1 MSEIEKMLGIHENDN
16 VRGGIPFEESGWK
29 CFSGRETR
37 SAWWESRLILLFFSF
52 FSCCLLLFFLS
63 RLSEA
68 QGTETEYG
76 VCISLVTLFFLATLC
91 IQLYFIPHDV
101 RRLHDRNMSGWLV
114 LAGWL
119 LGWTPIVGWAYSVFM
134 FINLGCLDGTVG
146 DNCYGKDPKGRK
158 NLSNEIGFSK
168 SESVEIR
175 LQKLKELVDKEII
188 SKEEYDTQ
196 RKRILADL

>member
-37 SAWWESRLILLFFSF
+37 SDWWLSRIPILLASPFLSLLFLSSFSIDD
-52 FSCCLLLFFLS
+52 FSIKIALLAFSLLLQLIITIFF
-63 RLSEA
+63 A
-68 QGTETEYG
+68 
-76 VCISLVTLFFLATLC
+76 
-91 IQLYFIPHDV
+91 IPYDV

-134 FINLGCLDGTVG
+134 FINLGCLDGTAG

-158 NLSNEIGFSK
+158 SLSNEIGFSK

-175 LQKLKELVDKEII
+175 LQKLKGLVDKEVIT
-188 SKEEYDTQ
+188 KEEHDTQ

>member
-1 MSEIEKMLGIHENDN
+1 M
-16 VRGGIPFEESGWK
+16 V
-29 CFSGRETR
+29 
-37 SAWWESRLILLFFSF
+37 
-52 FSCCLLLFFLS
+52 
-63 RLSEA
+63 
-68 QGTETEYG
+68 
-76 VCISLVTLFFLATLC
+76 LC

-114 LAGWL
+114 LVGWL
-119 LGWTPIVGWAYSVFM
+119 LGWIPIVGWAYSVFM
-134 FINLGCLDGTVG
+134 FINLGCLDGPVG

-158 NLSNEIGFSK
+158 SLSNEIGFSK

>member
-16 VRGGIPFEESGWK
+16 ARGDISFEESGWK

-37 SAWWESRLILLFFSF
+37 SDWWLSRIPILIASPFVSCLFLASFSSDDFSVKIPLLALSLLFQLIITIF
-52 FSCCLLLFFLS
+52 F
-63 RLSEA
+63 A
-68 QGTETEYG
+68 
-76 VCISLVTLFFLATLC
+76 V
-91 IQLYFIPHDV
+91 PPDV
-101 RRLHDRNMSGWLV
+101 RRLHDRNMSGWLILV
-114 LAGWL
+114 CWL
-119 LGWTPIVGWAYSVFM
+119 LGWLPIVGWAYSVFM

-158 NLSNEIGFSK
+158 SLSNEIGFSK

-175 LQKLKELVDKEII
+175 LQKLKELVDKEVIT
-188 SKEEYDTQ
+188 KEEYDTQ

>member
-16 VRGGIPFEESGWK
+16 ARGGIPFEESGWK

-37 SAWWESRLILLFFSF
+37 SAWWESRLIMLLFSF
-52 FSCCLLLFFLS
+52 FPGGLLLLFLLC
-63 RLSEA
+63 LSEA

-76 VCISLVTLFFLATLC
+76 VWIFLVTLFFLVVLC
-91 IQLYFIPHDV
+91 IQLYFIRHDV
-101 RRLHDRNMSGWLV
+101 RRLHDRNMSGWLI

-119 LGWTPIVGWAYSVFM
+119 LGWLPIVGWAYSVFM

-158 NLSNEIGFSK
+158 NLSNGIDFSK
-168 SESVEIR
+168 SESFEIR
-175 LQKLKELVDKEII
+175 LQKLKELVDKEVIT
-188 SKEEYDTQ
+188 KEEYDTQ

>member
-16 VRGGIPFEESGWK
+16 ARGGIPFKESGWK
-29 CFSGRETR
+29 CFSGRYTR
-37 SAWWESRLILLFFSF
+37 SDWWLSRIPILLVSPILSLLFLSSFSSDD
-52 FSCCLLLFFLS
+52 FSHYYEKILLLALS
-63 RLSEA
+63 L
-68 QGTETEYG
+68 
-76 VCISLVTLFFLATLC
+76 L
-91 IQLYFIPHDV
+91 IQLIITIFFAIPYDV
-101 RRLHDRNMSGWLV
+101 RRLHDRNMSGWLILV
-114 LAGWL
+114 CWL
-119 LGWTPIVGWAYSVFM
+119 LGWIPIVGWAYSVFM

-175 LQKLKELVDKEII
+175 LKKLKELVDKEVIT
-188 SKEEYDTQ
+188 KEEYDTQ

>member
-37 SAWWESRLILLFFSF
+37 SDWWLSRIPILLVSPFLSLLFLGSFSIDD
-52 FSCCLLLFFLS
+52 FSVKILLLAFSLLLQLIITIFF
-63 RLSEA
+63 A
-68 QGTETEYG
+68 
-76 VCISLVTLFFLATLC
+76 
-91 IQLYFIPHDV
+91 IPDDV

-114 LAGWL
+114 LAGWILGL
-119 LGWTPIVGWAYSVFM
+119 LPIVGWAYSVFM

-175 LQKLKELVDKEII
+175 LKKLKELVDKEII

>member
-16 VRGGIPFEESGWK
+16 ARGGIPFEESGWK

-37 SAWWESRLILLFFSF
+37 SAWWESRLIMLLFSF
-52 FSCCLLLFFLS
+52 FPGALLLVFLS
-63 RLSEA
+63 GLSEEV
-68 QGTETEYG
+68 QGNDYG
-76 VCISLVTLFFLATLC
+76 VFIVLVTLFFLVMLC

-119 LGWTPIVGWAYSVFM
+119 LGWTPIAGWAYSVFM

-158 NLSNEIGFSK
+158 SLSNEIGFSK

>member
-1 MSEIEKMLGIHENDN
+1 MFLFSFLP
-16 VRGGIPFEESGWK
+16 GG
-29 CFSGRETR
+29 
-37 SAWWESRLILLFFSF
+37 LLFG
-52 FSCCLLLFFLS
+52 LLLV
-63 RLSEA
+63 LSEA
-68 QGTETEYG
+68 QGNETDYG
-76 VCISLVTLFFLATLC
+76 VCILLVTLFSIVMLC

-101 RRLHDRNMSGWLV
+101 RRLHDRNMSGWLILV
-114 LAGWL
+114 GCLVGL
-119 LGWTPIVGWAYSVFM
+119 LPIVGWAYSVFM

-158 NLSNEIGFSK
+158 SLSNEIGFSK
-168 SESVEIR
+168 NESVKIR

>member
-37 SAWWESRLILLFFSF
+37 SDWWLSRIPILLASPFLSLLFLSSFSIDD
-52 FSCCLLLFFLS
+52 FSIKIALLAFSLLLQLIITIFF
-63 RLSEA
+63 A
-68 QGTETEYG
+68 
-76 VCISLVTLFFLATLC
+76 
-91 IQLYFIPHDV
+91 IPYDV

-134 FINLGCLDGTVG
+134 FINLGCLDGPVG

-158 NLSNEIGFSK
+158 SLSNEIGFSK

>member
-16 VRGGIPFEESGWK
+16 ARGGIPFEESGWK

-37 SAWWESRLILLFFSF
+37 SAWWESRLIMLLFSF
-52 FSCCLLLFFLS
+52 FPGALLLVFLS
-63 RLSEA
+63 GLSEA
-68 QGTETEYG
+68 QGTEYG
-76 VCISLVTLFFLATLC
+76 VCIFFGTLFFLAVLC

-101 RRLHDRNMSGWLV
+101 RRLHDRNMSGWLILV
-114 LAGWL
+114 GWL
-119 LGWTPIVGWAYSVFM
+119 VGLLPIIGWAYSVFM

-158 NLSNEIGFSK
+158 SLSNEIGFSK

-175 LQKLKELVDKEII
+175 LQKLKELVDKEVIT
-188 SKEEYDTQ
+188 KEEYDTQ

>member
-1 MSEIEKMLGIHENDN
+1 M
-16 VRGGIPFEESGWK
+16 V
-29 CFSGRETR
+29 
-37 SAWWESRLILLFFSF
+37 
-52 FSCCLLLFFLS
+52 
-63 RLSEA
+63 
-68 QGTETEYG
+68 
-76 VCISLVTLFFLATLC
+76 LC
-91 IQLYFIPHDV
+91 IHLYFIPHDV
-101 RRLHDRNMSGWLV
+101 RRLHDRNMSGWLI

-119 LGWTPIVGWAYSVFM
+119 LGWLPIVGWAYSVFM

-175 LQKLKELVDKEII
+175 LQKLKELVDKEVIT
-188 SKEEYDTQ
+188 KEEYDTQ

>member
-16 VRGGIPFEESGWK
+16 VRGSIPFEESEWK

-37 SAWWESRLILLFFSF
+37 SDWWLSRIPILLASPFLSLLFLSSFSIDD
-52 FSCCLLLFFLS
+52 FSIKIALLAFSLLLQLIITIFF
-63 RLSEA
+63 A
-68 QGTETEYG
+68 
-76 VCISLVTLFFLATLC
+76 
-91 IQLYFIPHDV
+91 IPYDV

-158 NLSNEIGFSK
+158 SLSNEIGFSK

-188 SKEEYDTQ
+188 SREEYDTQ

>member
-16 VRGGIPFEESGWK
+16 ARSGIPFEESGWK

-37 SAWWESRLILLFFSF
+37 SAWWESRLIMLLFSF
-52 FSCCLLLFFLS
+52 FPGALLLVSLS
-63 RLSEA
+63 GLSDA
-68 QGTETEYG
+68 QGTEYG
-76 VCISLVTLFFLATLC
+76 VCILLVTLFFLVVLC

-101 RRLHDRNMSGWLV
+101 RRLHDRNMSGWLILV
-114 LAGWL
+114 GWL
-119 LGWTPIVGWAYSVFM
+119 VGLLPIIGWAYSVFM

-158 NLSNEIGFSK
+158 SLSNEIGFSK

-175 LQKLKELVDKEII
+175 LQKLKELVDKEVIT
-188 SKEEYDTQ
+188 KEEHDTQ